1 MPRALVKSIS
11 WLPKNPLRL
20 EEGPIVEQKVYQHR
34 GWAAWNDASKMRALR
49 TMAVE
54 YGRDPRMRWF
64 TVNTVLRPA
73 GVDFRDYERT
83 AATMLAWVQRNI
95 YYTNEPGEQIQA
107 PWWTIKYKTGDCD
120 DMALLLASM
129 AESVRM
135 PWKFALGGH
144 DRKGKAIRY
153 IEGER
158 EPRGV
163 TYSHIYLY
171 LGWPPFKPQ
180 KWAAAEPT
188 LKGAP
193 LGYDVVLQGARG
205 AGAPL
210 PELAGYDLGHVD
222 QGWGELGL
230 FPRMEAKTRSEIIRD
245 VIIGISTGVVTS
257 VMTALIVERITR
269 KKR

>member
-1 MPRALVKSIS
+1 MPKALVKSIS
-11 WLPKNPLRL
+11 WIPAHPLRL

-34 GWAAWNDASKMRALR
+34 GWAAWGDASKMRALR
-49 TMAVE
+49 EMAVQ

-83 AATMLAWVQRNI
+83 AATMLAWVQREI

-120 DMALLLASM
+120 DMALLLAAM
-129 AESVRM
+129 AESCRI
-135 PWKFALGGH
+135 PWKFSLGGR
-144 DRKGKAIRY
+144 DRKGRPVRY

-158 EPRGV
+158 PRYDV

-171 LGWPPFKPQ
+171 LGWPPFRPT

-193 LGYDVVLQGARG
+193 LGYDVVLQGTSG
-205 AGAPL
+205 QGVGSKL
-210 PELAGYDLGHVD
+210 PELGGVSGILDVE
-222 QGWGELGL
+222 GETT
-230 FPRMEAKTRSEIIRD
+230 PVTRAAVLRD
-245 VIIGISTGVVTS
+245 FAIGIAAS
-257 VMTALIVERITR
+257 VLGSVLTAVIVERVMR
-269 KKR
+269 KRR